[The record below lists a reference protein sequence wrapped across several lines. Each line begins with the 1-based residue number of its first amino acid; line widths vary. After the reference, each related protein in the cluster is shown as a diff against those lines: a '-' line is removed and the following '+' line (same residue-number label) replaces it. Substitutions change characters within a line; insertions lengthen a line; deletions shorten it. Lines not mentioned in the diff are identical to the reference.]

1 VQFGLAFFA
10 VVIVG
15 RSLVGDADAETVLPD
30 FAQIALNEQA
40 IGFGLVI
47 VNALVLLVAADATR
61 DLVFGIADV
70 VHRFVDHAV
79 VCGVGIVRFVEIGV
93 GTSLKVGV

>member
-15 RSLVGDADAETVLPD
+15 RSLIGDADAETVLPD
-30 FAQIALNEQA
+30 FTQIALNEQA

-47 VNALVLLVAADATR
+47 VAALVLLVAADATR
-61 DLVFGIADV
+61 DLVFGIANV
-70 VHRFVDHAV
+70 FHRFVDHV
-79 VCGVGIVRFVEIGV
+79 VCGVGIVGFGIGV
-93 GTSLKVGV
+93 GASLKVGV